1 LRTFHLQLYIFELP
15 LNMRFTVAGCLLFL
29 AELFPALAQPR
40 VVVTDVRQVVRLAPA
55 WRSVL
60 GEESFPDYFGRDS
73 TLKGQALDQI
83 STLLGQK
90 WPGARVTFAGGNALR
105 FIRSNQPT
113 LPPPHLP
120 AQRGKGDI
128 FVAIVQGLN
137 PTTTATDDAG
147 MPVTYFVNVCSVRA
161 EDASG
166 KPVWE
171 SRVTMP
177 FSTAVKPFG
186 TYGVAEVGAADWQ
199 KLLRTSL
206 EAALQQTSRRL
217 PAATFY
223 RPPFSHT
230 TLPKNARPVV
240 LREAVRDGLLYRKG
254 EARKISFTVG
264 EGAEAVTYRLDQ
276 QFVGN
281 PEMTTGVALTKATLT
296 NEATQQMYEL
306 VAEFALPEDH
316 VATPEERRRQ
326 PVSVRCTAGGLLA
339 GRFTLAAGGFE
350 GQWGYGVYNIRKIAP
365 KNTFEVRY
373 NDQLVAVA
381 QKGGL
386 SGPAGTRTRNT
397 YLLTADAEEGT
408 AAELHLVWLV
418 YQTAYQFGQDFLGY

>member
-1 LRTFHLQLYIFELP
+1 
-15 LNMRFTVAGCLLFL
+15 MRFPAACCLLIF
-29 AELFPALAQPR
+29 AVLFPARAQTR
-40 VVVTDVRQVVRLAPA
+40 VVVSDVRQVVRLAPA

-73 TLKGQALDQI
+73 VRTGQVLDRV
-83 STLLGQK
+83 SGLLAQK
-90 WPGARVTFAGGNALR
+90 WPGARVTFAEGNRIR
-105 FIRSNQPT
+105 FIRSGQPA
-113 LPPPHLP
+113 LPPPQLP
-120 AQRGKGDI
+120 ARREEGDI

-177 FSTAVKPFG
+177 FGTAVPPAS
-186 TYGVAEVGAADWQ
+186 TYGLAEMSAADWQ
-199 KLLRTSL
+199 KLFLTSL
-206 EAALQQTSRRL
+206 EAALQHKSRRL
-217 PAATFY
+217 PPTTFY
-223 RPPFSHT
+223 RPPFSHAA
-230 TLPKNARPVV
+230 LPKHAQPVV
-240 LREAVRDGLLYRKG
+240 LREGVRDGLLYRKG
-254 EARKISFTVG
+254 EARKITFSVG
-264 EGAEAVTYRLDQ
+264 EGADAATYGLDQ

-281 PEMTTGVALTKATLT
+281 PEMTTGVALTKGTLT
-296 NEATQQMYEL
+296 NKATDQVYEL

-316 VATPEERRRQ
+316 AATSEERRRQ
-326 PVSVRCTAGGLLA
+326 SISVRCTAGGLLA
-339 GRFTLAAGGFE
+339 GRFTLTANGLE
-350 GQWGYGVYNIRKIAP
+350 GQWGYGVYNIRRIAP

-386 SGPAGTRTRNT
+386 SGPAGARTRNT
-397 YLLTADAEEGT
+397 YLLTGDVEEGT

>member
-1 LRTFHLQLYIFELP
+1 
-15 LNMRFTVAGCLLFL
+15 LNKLLILASCLLFL
-29 AELFPALAQPR
+29 AVLFPAKAQPR
-40 VVVTDVRQVVRLAPA
+40 VVVTGVQQVVRLAPA

-73 TLKGQALDQI
+73 TQRGQVLNQI
-83 STLLGQK
+83 SKLLGQK
-90 WPGARVTFAGGNALR
+90 WPGARVTFGGGDALR

-113 LPPPHLP
+113 LPPPQLP
-120 AQRGKGDI
+120 AGREEGDI

-161 EDASG
+161 EDPAG

-177 FSTAVKPFG
+177 FGTAVKPGG
-186 TYGVAEVGAADWQ
+186 TYGVAEVGPADWQ
-199 KLLRTSL
+199 KLLLTSL
-206 EAALQQTSRRL
+206 EAALQHNARRL
-217 PAATFY
+217 PSATFH
-223 RPPFSHT
+223 RPPFSHAA
-230 TLPKNARPVV
+230 LPKEARPVV

-254 EARKISFTVG
+254 EARNISFSVG

-281 PEMTTGVALTKATLT
+281 PEMTAGVALTKATLT
-296 NEATQQMYEL
+296 NEATQQQYEL

-339 GRFTLAAGGFE
+339 GRFTLTAGGFE
-350 GQWGYGVYNIRKIAP
+350 GQWGYSVYNIRRIAP

-381 QKGGL
+381 QKGGI
-386 SGPAGTRTRNT
+386 SGPAGARARNT

>member
-1 LRTFHLQLYIFELP
+1 
-15 LNMRFTVAGCLLFL
+15 MRFTVAWWLLFL
-29 AELFPALAQPR
+29 AGLSAAEAQPR
-40 VVVTDVRQVVRLAPA
+40 VVVTNVQQVVRLAPA

-60 GEESFPDYFGRDS
+60 GEVSFPDYFGRDS
-73 TLKGQALDQI
+73 ALSGQVLDRVGQ
-83 STLLGQK
+83 LLGQK
-90 WPGARVTFAGGNALR
+90 WPGARVTFAGGKSIRL
-105 FIRSNQPT
+105 IRSGQPT
-113 LPPPHLP
+113 LPPPQLP
-120 AQRGKGDI
+120 AQRGEGDI

-147 MPVTYFVNVCSVRA
+147 LPVTYFVNVCSVRA
-161 EDASG
+161 EDSSG

-177 FSTAVKPFG
+177 FGTAVKPG
-186 TYGVAEVGAADWQ
+186 STYGVAEVGAADWQ
-199 KLLRTSL
+199 KLLVTSL
-206 EAALQQTSRRL
+206 EAALQHNSRRL
-217 PAATFY
+217 PTTTFY
-223 RPPFSHT
+223 RPPFSHAA
-230 TLPKNARPVV
+230 LPRNAQPVV
-240 LREAVRDGLLYRKG
+240 LRESVRDGLLYRKG
-254 EARKISFTVG
+254 EARKISFSVG

-281 PEMTTGVALTKATLT
+281 PEMTAGVALTKGTLS
-296 NEATQQMYEL
+296 NEGTQQVYEL

-316 VATPEERRRQ
+316 LATPEERRRQ

-339 GRFTLAAGGFE
+339 GRFTLTASGFE

-386 SGPAGTRTRNT
+386 GGTGGARTRNT
-397 YLLTADAEEGT
+397 YLLTTDAEEGT
-408 AAELHLVWLV
+408 AAELYLVWLV
-418 YQTAYQFGQDFLGY
+418 YQTAYLFGQDFLGY

>member
-1 LRTFHLQLYIFELP
+1 
-15 LNMRFTVAGCLLFL
+15 MRFTVAWCLLLL
-29 AELFPALAQPR
+29 AGLFSAGAQPR

-73 TLKGQALDQI
+73 VLSRQVLDRVSQ
-83 STLLGQK
+83 LLGQK
-90 WPGARVTFAGGNALR
+90 WPGARVTFAERKDIR
-105 FIRSNQPT
+105 FIRSGQAA
-113 LPPPHLP
+113 LPPPQLP
-120 AQRGKGDI
+120 AGRGAGDI

-137 PTTTATDDAG
+137 PTTTATDEAG
-147 MPVTYFVNVCSVRA
+147 LPVTYFVNVCSVRA
-161 EDASG
+161 EDPSG

-177 FSTAVKPFG
+177 FGTTVKPG
-186 TYGVAEVGAADWQ
+186 STYGVAELGAADWQ
-199 KLLRTSL
+199 KLLLTSL
-206 EAALQQTSRRL
+206 ETALQHNARRL
-217 PAATFY
+217 PAATFF
-223 RPPFSHT
+223 RPPFAHGA
-230 TLPKNARPVV
+230 LPKSTQPVI
-240 LREAVRDGLLYRKG
+240 LRESVRDGLLYRKG
-254 EARKISFTVG
+254 EARKISFSVG
-264 EGAEAVTYRLDQ
+264 EGAEATTYRLDQ

-281 PEMTTGVALTKATLT
+281 PEMAAGVALTKGTLT
-296 NEATQQMYEL
+296 NEATQQVYEL

-339 GRFTLAAGGFE
+339 GRFTLTAGGFE

-386 SGPAGTRTRNT
+386 GGPAGARTRNT